1 MKKKQININKF
12 IPIFSIIFVAVLWE
26 VVVIVTGLPHY
37 VLPKFTVVIETLIE
51 KRALLLFHSKYTITE
66 ALLGMGISVVI
77 SFITALV
84 LDLSSTLKRFFY
96 PILAI
101 TQTIPLMAI
110 APLFIIWFGFG
121 MLPKILVVIL
131 VCYFPITINIL
142 AGFDEIDQ
150 DNIDLFT
157 VMKASTKDVYVKL
170 KIPAALPYFFSGLKI
185 AATYSILAAFIG
197 EFMGGNYGLGK
208 YLEIARR
215 SYDIP
220 NVFAIIIVV
229 ITTTLILLGIISIIE
244 QISIKYKGEKH
255 EKNN

>member
-1 MKKKQININKF
+1 MKKKQINISRF
-12 IPIFSIIFVAVLWE
+12 IPLLSILFVAIVWE
-26 VVVIVTGLPHY
+26 LTVVITNLPHY
-37 VLPKFTVVIETLIE
+37 VLPRFTLVMETLFE
-51 KRALLLFHSKYTITE
+51 RRELLVFHSKYTITE
-66 ALLGMGISVVI
+66 ALIGIGISIII
-77 SFITALV
+77 SFLTALV
-84 LDLSSTLKRFFY
+84 LDLSKTLKRFFY

-142 AGFDEIDQ
+142 TGFDEIDQ
-150 DNIDLFT
+150 EQIDLFT
-157 VMKASTKDVYVKL
+157 VMKASTKDLYLKL
-170 KIPAALPYFFSGLKI
+170 KLPSALPYFFSGLKI

-220 NVFAIIIVV
+220 PVFAIIIVV
-229 ITTTLILLGIISIIE
+229 IATTLILLGIIGIIE
-244 QISIKYKGEKH
+244 KITINYKGENN